1 MLVLATLTVM
11 EVEIR
16 EVSMATP
23 RTAGKP
29 RVMTD
34 GDGNEHFCEFG
45 ERRKGRECG
54 GRWWL
59 VLSTTHNL
67 LSPSSIPF
75 SATTSLTT
83 SLPVTDTSS

>member
-29 RVMTD
+29 RVRQMVM
-34 GDGNEHFCEFG
+34 GMSIFASLVRG
-45 ERRKGRECG
+45 GREGIVVIVG
-54 GRWWL
+54 G
-59 VLSTTHNL
+59 
-67 LSPSSIPF
+67 
-75 SATTSLTT
+75 
-83 SLPVTDTSS
+83 

>member
-16 EVSMATP
+16 EVSMVAP
-23 RTAGKP
+23 RTPGKP
-29 RVMTD
+29 RIKMD
-34 GDGNEHFCEFG
+34 GDGNEHFCELG
-45 ERRKGRECG
+45 ERRTGRECV

-67 LSPSSIPF
+67 LSPLSIPF
-75 SATTSLTT
+75 SATKSLTT